1 MIIENLV
8 LSRNKHERRLRF
20 LKKRKFFDTN
30 TILDLQDKMF
40 EDDFCIS
47 SISLQEMENIKT
59 SGRKDEETKYKA
71 RKALHLLDENKD
83 KYEVVIYTTAMENY
97 IVEKQLE
104 ITPDTK
110 IIASCAFSRG
120 LLPQDTDFVFVT
132 NDIACKM
139 IASKIFG
146 LEVES
151 VGENKLDEYKGFVE
165 KSLSEEDMAYFYEH
179 LQENVFGLLINQYL
193 ILKDRKDETVDAYRW
208 SGTQHEPL
216 FKRNIQSLYF
226 DKLKSK
232 DIYQSCAI
240 DSLMNCTITAITG
253 KAGSGKS
260 LLALMS
266 AMYLIE
272 KGKYDR
278 IVVMFNPTKTRG
290 ASDMGFYG
298 GDFIDK
304 AMQNSIGQILTTK
317 FGDRYAV
324 DLLLSQNKL
333 KLVSMADCR
342 GMEISDS
349 EILWI
354 TESQN
359 TSIDLIKL
367 CLSRVSSGAKVF
379 IEGDYLSQVDS
390 NAFDG
395 NNNGLK
401 RMIDVFKGHEE
412 FGYVQLQN
420 VWRSK
425 IAELCELL

>member
-1 MIIENLV
+1 MG
-8 LSRNKHERRLRF
+8 
-20 LKKRKFFDTN
+20 KKKFYDTN
-30 TILDLQDKMF
+30 AILDLQDKMF
-40 EDDFCIS
+40 ENAFCIS

-83 KYEVVIYTTAMENY
+83 TYEVVIYTTTMENY

-104 ITPDTK
+104 VTPDTK

-165 KSLSEEDMAYFYEH
+165 KSLSEDEMAYFYE
-179 LQENVFGLLINQYL
+179 NNSGNMFGLLINQYL
-193 ILKDRKDETVDAYRW
+193 ILKDEKDEIVDAYRW

-290 ASDMGFYG
+290 ASDMGYYG

-390 NAFDG
+390 KAFDG

-425 IAELCELL
+425 ISQLCELL

>member
-1 MIIENLV
+1 MAKKKFYDTNAVLKLQSKIFEDEFV
-8 LSRNKHERRLRF
+8 LSSTTLHEL
-20 LKKRKFFDTN
+20 
-30 TILDLQDKMF
+30 
-40 EDDFCIS
+40 EH
-47 SISLQEMENIKT
+47 IKT
-59 SGRKDEETKYKA
+59 SKNKDEETKYNA
-71 RKALHLLDENKD
+71 RKAIHLLDEKSDRYN
-83 KYEVVIYTTAMENY
+83 VITFTTDVDELMHEY
-97 IVEKQLE
+97 GVFDS
-104 ITPDTK
+104 PDNE
-110 IIASCAFSRG
+110 IIACAKYYSKKE
-120 LLPQDTDFVFVT
+120 DIVFVT
-132 NDIACKM
+132 NDICCKV
-139 IASKIFG
+139 IAKDIFK
-146 LEVES
+146 LDVES
-151 VGENKLDEYKGFVE
+151 VGDNLDDNYKGVVE

-179 LQENVFGLLINQYL
+179 ISENIFGLLINQYV
-193 ILKDRKDETVDAYRW
+193 ILKDGKDEIVDAYRW
-208 SGTQHEPL
+208 NGTQHEPL

-290 ASDMGFYG
+290 ASDMGYYG

-359 TSIDLIKL
+359 TTIDLIKL

>member
-1 MIIENLV
+1 MKGGLVPLGKKKFYDTNAVLKLQSKIFEDEFV
-8 LSRNKHERRLRF
+8 LSSTTLHEL
-20 LKKRKFFDTN
+20 
-30 TILDLQDKMF
+30 
-40 EDDFCIS
+40 EH
-47 SISLQEMENIKT
+47 IKT
-59 SGRKDEETKYKA
+59 SKNKDEETKYNA
-71 RKALHLLDENKD
+71 RKAIHLLDEKSDRYN
-83 KYEVVIYTTAMENY
+83 VVTFTTDVDELMHEY
-97 IVEKQLE
+97 GVFDS
-104 ITPDTK
+104 PDNE
-110 IIASCAFSRG
+110 IIACAKYYSKKE
-120 LLPQDTDFVFVT
+120 DIIFVT
-132 NDIACKM
+132 NDICCKV
-139 IASKIFG
+139 IAKDIFK
-146 LEVES
+146 LDVES
-151 VGENKLDEYKGFVE
+151 VGDNIDDNYKGFVE

-179 LQENVFGLLINQYL
+179 NSENIFGLLINQYL
-193 ILKDRKDETVDAYRW
+193 ILKDEKDEIVDAYRW
-208 SGTQHEPL
+208 NGTQYEPL
-216 FKRNIQSLYF
+216 FKKNIQSLYF

-290 ASDMGFYG
+290 ASDMGYYG

>member
-1 MIIENLV
+1 
-8 LSRNKHERRLRF
+8 
-20 LKKRKFFDTN
+20 
-30 TILDLQDKMF
+30 
-40 EDDFCIS
+40 
-47 SISLQEMENIKT
+47 
-59 SGRKDEETKYKA
+59 
-71 RKALHLLDENKD
+71 
-83 KYEVVIYTTAMENY
+83 
-97 IVEKQLE
+97 
-104 ITPDTK
+104 
-110 IIASCAFSRG
+110 
-120 LLPQDTDFVFVT
+120 
-132 NDIACKM
+132 
-139 IASKIFG
+139 
-146 LEVES
+146 
-151 VGENKLDEYKGFVE
+151 
-165 KSLSEEDMAYFYEH
+165 
-179 LQENVFGLLINQYL
+179 
-193 ILKDRKDETVDAYRW
+193 
-208 SGTQHEPL
+208 
-216 FKRNIQSLYF
+216 
-226 DKLKSK
+226 
-232 DIYQSCAI
+232 
-240 DSLMNCTITAITG
+240 MNCTITAITG

>member
-1 MIIENLV
+1 MPLGKKKLYDTCSLLAEIDNDDLFT
-8 LSRNKHERRLRF
+8 ERF
-20 LKKRKFFDTN
+20 Y
-30 TILDLQDKMF
+30 
-40 EDDFCIS
+40 IS
-47 SISLQEMENIKT
+47 STSLHELENIKT
-59 SGRKDEETKYKA
+59 SKNKTEDVRYKA
-71 RKALHLLDENKD
+71 RKLSHLLDEHYND
-83 KYEVVIYTTAMENY
+83 YDVVVYNFEISDY
-97 IVEKQLE
+97 IVGTLGLDATIPDNQIVGTAKYISEKE
-104 ITPDTK
+104 DV
-110 IIASCAFSRG
+110 
-120 LLPQDTDFVFVT
+120 VFIT
-132 NDIACKM
+132 NDICLKN
-139 IASKIFG
+139 IARSLG
-146 LEVES
+146 LEVCS
-151 VGENKLDEYKGFVE
+151 VENNNLNEYKGFVE
-165 KSLSEEDMAYFYEH
+165 KLLSEEDMAYFYEH
-179 LQENVFGLLINQYL
+179 NSENMFGLLINQYL
-193 ILKDRKDETVDAYRW
+193 ILKDEKDEIVDTYRW
-208 SGTQHEPL
+208 NGTQHESL
-216 FKRNIQSLYF
+216 FKKNIQSLYF

-266 AMYLIE
+266 AMYLIA

-290 ASDMGFYG
+290 ASDMGYYG

-412 FGYVQLQN
+412 FGYVQFQN

>member
-1 MIIENLV
+1 MGKKKFYDTCSLLAEIDNEDLFTERFYV
-8 LSRNKHERRLRF
+8 SSTTLHEL
-20 LKKRKFFDTN
+20 
-30 TILDLQDKMF
+30 
-40 EDDFCIS
+40 
-47 SISLQEMENIKT
+47 ENIK
-59 SGRKDEETKYKA
+59 SSKTKTEDVRYKA
-71 RKALHLLDENKD
+71 RKLSHLLDEHYND
-83 KYEVVIYTTAMENY
+83 YDVVVYNFEISDY
-97 IVEKQLE
+97 IVYTLGLDATIPDNQIVGTARYIAEKE
-104 ITPDTK
+104 DI
-110 IIASCAFSRG
+110 
-120 LLPQDTDFVFVT
+120 VFVT
-132 NDIACKM
+132 NDICLKN
-139 IASKIFG
+139 IAR
-146 LEVES
+146 S
-151 VGENKLDEYKGFVE
+151 VGLDVCSVEGNNIDEYKGFIE

-179 LQENVFGLLINQYL
+179 ISENIFGLLINQYV
-193 ILKDRKDETVDAYRW
+193 ILKDGKDEIVDAYRW
-208 SGTQHEPL
+208 NGTQHEPL

-290 ASDMGFYG
+290 ASDMGFYS

-390 NAFDG
+390 NSFDG

-412 FGYVQLQN
+412 FGYIQLQN

>member
-1 MIIENLV
+1 MKGGLV
-8 LSRNKHERRLRF
+8 PLG
-20 LKKRKFFDTN
+20 KKNFYDTN
-30 TILDLQDKMF
+30 AILDLQDKMF
-40 EDDFCIS
+40 EDNFCIS

-59 SGRKDEETKYKA
+59 SGRKDDETKYKA

-83 KYEVVIYTTAMENY
+83 KYEVIIYTTAMENY

-104 ITPDTK
+104 VTPDTK

-120 LLPQDTDFVFVT
+120 VLPQDTDFVFVT

-139 IASKIFG
+139 IASKIFS

-165 KSLSEEDMAYFYEH
+165 KSLSEEEMAYFYEN
-179 LQENVFGLLINQYL
+179 QNENMFGLFINQYL
-193 ILKDRKDETVDAYRW
+193 ILKDTKDEVIDAYRW
-208 SGTQHEPL
+208 NGTQHEPL

-317 FGDRYAV
+317 FGDRYAI

>member
-1 MIIENLV
+1 MVITI
-8 LSRNKHERRLRF
+8 NKKKLYDTCSLLAEIDNEDLFAERFYVSSVTLHEL
-20 LKKRKFFDTN
+20 
-30 TILDLQDKMF
+30 
-40 EDDFCIS
+40 
-47 SISLQEMENIKT
+47 ENIKT
-59 SGRKDEETKYKA
+59 SKTKTEDVRYKA
-71 RKALHLLDENKD
+71 RKLSHILDEHYND
-83 KYEVVIYTTAMENY
+83 YDVVIYNFEISDY
-97 IVEKQLE
+97 IVGTLGLDSTIPDNQIVGTARFIAEKE
-104 ITPDTK
+104 DI
-110 IIASCAFSRG
+110 
-120 LLPQDTDFVFVT
+120 VFVT
-132 NDIACKM
+132 NDICLKN
-139 IASKIFG
+139 IARYVG
-146 LEVES
+146 LDVES
-151 VGENKLDEYKGFVE
+151 VESNNNDEYKGFVE
-165 KSLSEEDMAYFYEH
+165 KSLSENDMAYFYEH
-179 LQENVFGLLINQYL
+179 QNENIFGLLVNQYL
-193 ILKDRKDETVDAYRW
+193 ILKDDKDEVVDVYRW
-208 SGTQHEPL
+208 NGTQHEPL

-412 FGYVQLQN
+412 FGYIQLQN
-420 VWRSK
+420 VWRSR

>member
-1 MIIENLV
+1 MKI
-8 LSRNKHERRLRF
+8 
-20 LKKRKFFDTN
+20 RKFFDTN
-30 TILDLQDKMF
+30 AILDLQDKMF

-104 ITPDTK
+104 VTPDTK

-139 IASKIFG
+139 IASKIFD

-151 VGENKLDEYKGFVE
+151 VGENKLDEYKGFTE
-165 KSLSEEDMAYFYEH
+165 KSLSEKEMAYFYENNS
-179 LQENVFGLLINQYL
+179 ENMFGLLINQYL
-193 ILKDRKDETVDAYRW
+193 ILKDEKDEIVDAYRW

-290 ASDMGFYG
+290 ASDMGYYG

-425 IAELCELL
+425 ISQLCELL

>member
-1 MIIENLV
+1 MQ
-8 LSRNKHERRLRF
+8 
-20 LKKRKFFDTN
+20 KRKFLDTN
-30 TILDLQDKMF
+30 AILDLQDKMF

-59 SGRKDEETKYKA
+59 SCRKDEETKYKA

-110 IIASCAFSRG
+110 IIASCAFSKG

-139 IASKIFG
+139 IASKIFD

-151 VGENKLDEYKGFVE
+151 VCENKLDEYKGFIE

-179 LQENVFGLLINQYL
+179 ISENIFGLLINQYV
-193 ILKDRKDETVDAYRW
+193 ILKDGKDEIVDAYRW
-208 SGTQHEPL
+208 NGTQHEPL

-290 ASDMGFYG
+290 ASDMGFYS

>member
-1 MIIENLV
+1 MG
-8 LSRNKHERRLRF
+8 
-20 LKKRKFFDTN
+20 KKKFYDTN
-30 TILDLQDKMF
+30 AILDLQDKMF

-104 ITPDTK
+104 VTPDTK

-120 LLPQDTDFVFVT
+120 LLPQDIEFVFVT

-151 VGENKLDEYKGFVE
+151 VYENKLDEYKGFVE

>member
-1 MIIENLV
+1 MY
-8 LSRNKHERRLRF
+8 F
-20 LKKRKFFDTN
+20 YDTN
-30 TILDLQDKMF
+30 ALLELQQNAF
-40 EDDFCIS
+40 NNFFFIS
-47 SISLQEMENIKT
+47 SETLNELENIKV
-59 SGRKDEETKYKA
+59 SGQKSEEIKYKA
-71 RKALHLLDENKD
+71 RKILHLLDENQD
-83 KYEVVIYTTAMENY
+83 KYEVVIYTTAMEKIIN
-97 IVEKQLE
+97 EKQVE
-104 ITPDTK
+104 VTPDTK
-110 IIASCAFSRG
+110 IIACCVFSQG
-120 LLPQDTDFVFVT
+120 LLSQSEDFTFVT
-132 NDIACKM
+132 NDISCKM
-139 IASKIFG
+139 IASRIFG
-146 LEVES
+146 LKVES
-151 VGENKLDEYKGFVE
+151 VIKNSLDEYKGFIE
-165 KSLSEEDMAYFYEH
+165 KSLSDEEMAYFYEH
-179 LQENVFGLLINQYL
+179 QNENIFGLLVNQYL
-193 ILKDRKDETVDAYRW
+193 ILKDDKDEVVDAYRW
-208 SGTQHEPL
+208 NSNQHEPL

-324 DLLLSQNKL
+324 DLLMSQNKL

-354 TESQN
+354 TEGQN

-390 NAFDG
+390 YAFSGD
-395 NNNGLK
+395 NNGLK
-401 RMIDVFKGHEE
+401 RIIDAFKGYEE

>member
-1 MIIENLV
+1 MGKKKFYDTCSLLAEIDNDNLFAERFYV
-8 LSRNKHERRLRF
+8 SSTSLHEL
-20 LKKRKFFDTN
+20 
-30 TILDLQDKMF
+30 
-40 EDDFCIS
+40 EH
-47 SISLQEMENIKT
+47 IKT
-59 SGRKDEETKYKA
+59 SKNKTEDIKYKA
-71 RKALHLLDENKD
+71 RKLSHLLDEHYND
-83 KYEVVIYTTAMENY
+83 YDVVVYNFEISDYIAGTLGLDATIPDNQIVGTAKYISEKEDVVFI
-97 IVEKQLE
+97 
-104 ITPDTK
+104 
-110 IIASCAFSRG
+110 
-120 LLPQDTDFVFVT
+120 T
-132 NDIACKM
+132 NDICLKN
-139 IASKIFG
+139 IARSLG
-146 LEVES
+146 LKVCSVE
-151 VGENKLDEYKGFVE
+151 NNNLDEYKGFVE

-179 LQENVFGLLINQYL
+179 NSENMFGLLINQYL
-193 ILKDRKDETVDAYRW
+193 ILKDGKDEIVDAYRW
-208 SGTQHEPL
+208 NGTQHEPL

-290 ASDMGFYG
+290 ASDMGYYG

-420 VWRSK
+420 VWRSR
-425 IAELCELL
+425 ISQLCELL

>member
-1 MIIENLV
+1 
-8 LSRNKHERRLRF
+8 
-20 LKKRKFFDTN
+20 
-30 TILDLQDKMF
+30 
-40 EDDFCIS
+40 
-47 SISLQEMENIKT
+47 ME
-59 SGRKDEETKYKA
+59 Y
-71 RKALHLLDENKD
+71 
-83 KYEVVIYTTAMENY
+83 Y

-139 IASKIFG
+139 IANKIFG

-151 VGENKLDEYKGFVE
+151 VYRNKPDEYKGFVE
-165 KSLSEEDMAYFYEH
+165 KSLSEEEMAYFYEH
-179 LQENVFGLLINQYL
+179 NSENIFGLFINQYL
-193 ILKDRKDETVDAYRW
+193 ILKDENDEIVDAYRW
-208 SGTQHEPL
+208 NGTQHEPL

>member
-1 MIIENLV
+1 MVATIN
-8 LSRNKHERRLRF
+8 
-20 LKKRKFFDTN
+20 KRKFYDTCSLLAEIDN
-30 TILDLQDKMF
+30 DNLF
-40 EDDFCIS
+40 AERFYVS
-47 SISLQEMENIKT
+47 SITLHELENIK
-59 SGRKDEETKYKA
+59 SSKTKTEDVRYKA
-71 RKALHLLDENKD
+71 RKLSHLLDEHYKD
-83 KYEVVIYTTAMENY
+83 YDVVVYNFEISDYIENVLGLDATIPDNQIVGTARFIFDNED
-97 IVEKQLE
+97 I
-104 ITPDTK
+104 
-110 IIASCAFSRG
+110 
-120 LLPQDTDFVFVT
+120 VFVT
-132 NDIACKM
+132 NDICLKN
-139 IASKIFG
+139 IAR
-146 LEVES
+146 S
-151 VGENKLDEYKGFVE
+151 VGLDICSVEGNNIDEYKGFME
-165 KSLSEEDMAYFYEH
+165 KSLSEKDMAYFYEH
-179 LQENVFGLLINQYL
+179 QNENMFGLLTNQYL
-193 ILKDRKDETVDAYRW
+193 ILKDNKDEVVDTYRW
-208 SGTQHEPL
+208 NGTQHEPL

-412 FGYVQLQN
+412 FGYIQLQN
-420 VWRSK
+420 VWRSR

>member
-1 MIIENLV
+1 
-8 LSRNKHERRLRF
+8 
-20 LKKRKFFDTN
+20 
-30 TILDLQDKMF
+30 
-40 EDDFCIS
+40 
-47 SISLQEMENIKT
+47 MEKIKT
-59 SGRKDEETKYKA
+59 SSRHDEAVKYKA
-71 RKALHLLDENKD
+71 RKILHLLDEKSD
-83 KYEVVIYTTAMENY
+83 EYKVVIYTTAMEN
-97 IVEKQLE
+97 IINEKNIE
-104 ITPDTK
+104 VSPDTK
-110 IIASCAFSRG
+110 IISCCVFSKG
-120 LLPQDTDFVFVT
+120 LLPKDEEFLFVT

-146 LEVES
+146 LNVES
-151 VGENKLDEYKGFVE
+151 IIDEKNNEYKGFVE
-165 KSLSEEDMAYFYEH
+165 KSLSDEEMAYFYEN
-179 LQENVFGLLINQYL
+179 QSKNIFNLLINQYI
-193 ILKDRKDETVDAYRW
+193 ILKNNKNEIIDTYRW
-208 SGTQHEPL
+208 NGETYEPL
-216 FKRNIQSLYF
+216 FKKNIQSLYF

-260 LLALMS
+260 LLSLMT

-290 ASDMGFYG
+290 ASDMGYYG

-317 FGDRYAV
+317 FGDRLAV
-324 DLLLSQNKL
+324 DLLMSQNKL

-342 GMEISDS
+342 GMEISDN

-354 TESQN
+354 TEGQN

-390 NAFDG
+390 YAFNGD
-395 NNNGLK
+395 NNGLK

-412 FGYVQLQN
+412 FGYIQLQN

>member
-1 MIIENLV
+1 MG
-8 LSRNKHERRLRF
+8 
-20 LKKRKFFDTN
+20 KKKFYDTN
-30 TILDLQDKMF
+30 AVLKLQSKIF
-40 EDDFCIS
+40 EDDFALS
-47 SISLQEMENIKT
+47 STTLHELEHIKT
-59 SGRKDEETKYKA
+59 SRNKDEEVKYNA
-71 RKALHLLDENKD
+71 RKAIHLLDTYSD
-83 KYEVVIYTTAMENY
+83 KYDVVTFTTDVDELMHEY
-97 IVEKQLE
+97 GVFDS
-104 ITPDTK
+104 PDNE
-110 IIASCAFSRG
+110 IIACAKYYSKENDIIFI
-120 LLPQDTDFVFVT
+120 T
-132 NDIACKM
+132 NDICCKV
-139 IASKIFG
+139 IAKDIFK
-146 LEVES
+146 LDVES
-151 VGENKLDEYKGFVE
+151 VGDNIDDNYKGFVE

-179 LQENVFGLLINQYL
+179 NSENIFGLFINQYL
-193 ILKDRKDETVDAYRW
+193 ILKDGKDEIVDAYRW

-290 ASDMGFYG
+290 ASDMGYYG

>member
-1 MIIENLV
+1 MG
-8 LSRNKHERRLRF
+8 
-20 LKKRKFFDTN
+20 KKKFYDTN
-30 TILDLQDKMF
+30 AILDLQDKMF

-83 KYEVVIYTTAMENY
+83 KYEVVIYTIAMESY
-97 IVEKQLE
+97 IAEKQLE
-104 ITPDTK
+104 VTPDTK

-120 LLPQDTDFVFVT
+120 LLQQDTDFVFVT

-151 VGENKLDEYKGFVE
+151 VGENKLDNYKGFVE

-179 LQENVFGLLINQYL
+179 NSENIFGLFINQYL
-193 ILKDRKDETVDAYRW
+193 ILKDGKNEIVDAYRW
-208 SGTQHEPL
+208 NGAQHEPL

>member
-1 MIIENLV
+1 MGKKKFYDTCSLLAEIDNDDLFT
-8 LSRNKHERRLRF
+8 ERF
-20 LKKRKFFDTN
+20 Y
-30 TILDLQDKMF
+30 
-40 EDDFCIS
+40 IS
-47 SISLQEMENIKT
+47 STSLHELENIKT
-59 SGRKDEETKYKA
+59 SKNKTEDVRYKA
-71 RKALHLLDENKD
+71 RKLSHLLDEHYND
-83 KYEVVIYTTAMENY
+83 YDVVVYNFEISDY
-97 IVEKQLE
+97 IVGTLGLDTTIPDNQIVGTAKYISEKE
-104 ITPDTK
+104 DI
-110 IIASCAFSRG
+110 
-120 LLPQDTDFVFVT
+120 VFIT
-132 NDIACKM
+132 NDICLKN
-139 IASKIFG
+139 IARSLG
-146 LEVES
+146 LEVCS
-151 VGENKLDEYKGFVE
+151 VGNNNLDEYKGFVE

-179 LQENVFGLLINQYL
+179 ISENIFGLLINQYL
-193 ILKDRKDETVDAYRW
+193 ILKDEKDEIVDAYRW
-208 SGTQHEPL
+208 NGTQHEPL

-290 ASDMGFYG
+290 ASDMGYYG

>member
-1 MIIENLV
+1 METIGKIY
-8 LSRNKHERRLRF
+8 
-20 LKKRKFFDTN
+20 FFDTN
-30 TILDLQDKMF
+30 AVLDLQDRIFDTKF
-40 EDDFCIS
+40 YLS
-47 SISLQEMENIKT
+47 SVTLEELEKIKT
-59 SGRKDEETKYKA
+59 SSRHNEAVKYKA
-71 RKALHLLDENKD
+71 RKILHLLDEKSD
-83 KYEVVIYTTAMENY
+83 EYKVVIYTTAMEN
-97 IVEKQLE
+97 IINEKNIE
-104 ITPDTK
+104 VSPDTK
-110 IIASCAFSRG
+110 IISCCVFSKG
-120 LLPQDTDFVFVT
+120 LLPKDEEFLFVT

-146 LEVES
+146 LNVES
-151 VGENKLDEYKGFVE
+151 IIDEKNNEYKGFVE
-165 KSLSEEDMAYFYEH
+165 KSLSDEEMAYFYEN
-179 LQENVFGLLINQYL
+179 QSKNIFNLLINQYI
-193 ILKDRKDETVDAYRW
+193 ILKNNKDEIIDTYRW
-208 SGTQHEPL
+208 NGETYEPL
-216 FKRNIQSLYF
+216 FKKNIQSLYF

-260 LLALMS
+260 LLSLMT

-290 ASDMGFYG
+290 ASDMGYYG

-317 FGDRYAV
+317 FGDRLAV
-324 DLLLSQNKL
+324 DLLMSQNKL

-342 GMEISDS
+342 GMEISDN

-354 TESQN
+354 TEGQN

-390 NAFDG
+390 YAFNGD
-395 NNNGLK
+395 NNGLK

-412 FGYVQLQN
+412 FGYIQLQN

>member
-1 MIIENLV
+1 MVETIKENV
-8 LSRNKHERRLRF
+8 YF
-20 LKKRKFFDTN
+20 YDTN
-30 TILDLQDKMF
+30 AVLELQNKIFDQHF
-40 EDDFCIS
+40 YIS
-47 SISLQEMENIKT
+47 SVTLEELEKIKT
-59 SGRKDEETKYKA
+59 SSRHDETVKYKA
-71 RKALHLLDENKD
+71 RKILHLLDEYTD
-83 KYEVVIYTTAMENY
+83 KYDVVMYQNVIGDIIN
-97 IVEKQLE
+97 EKLIE
-104 ITPDTK
+104 ITPDSK
-110 IIASCAFSRG
+110 IVACCSFIQNLIPCDQQ
-120 LLPQDTDFVFVT
+120 LVFCT

-151 VGENKLDEYKGFVE
+151 VGENKLDEYKGFIE
-165 KSLSEEDMAYFYEH
+165 KSLSEEEMAYFYEH
-179 LQENVFGLLINQYL
+179 ISENIYGLFINQYL
-193 ILKDRKDETVDAYRW
+193 ILKDGKDEIVDAYRW
-208 SGTQHEPL
+208 NGAQHELL

-290 ASDMGFYG
+290 ASDMGYYG

>member
-1 MIIENLV
+1 
-8 LSRNKHERRLRF
+8 
-20 LKKRKFFDTN
+20 
-30 TILDLQDKMF
+30 
-40 EDDFCIS
+40 
-47 SISLQEMENIKT
+47 MEELEKIKT
-59 SGRKDEETKYKA
+59 SSRHDEAVKYKA
-71 RKALHLLDENKD
+71 RKILHLLDEKSD
-83 KYEVVIYTTAMENY
+83 EYKVVIYTTAMENL
-97 IVEKQLE
+97 INEKNIE
-104 ITPDTK
+104 VSPDTK
-110 IIASCAFSRG
+110 IISCCVFSKG
-120 LLPQDTDFVFVT
+120 LLQKDEEFIFVT

-139 IASKIFG
+139 IASKIFD
-146 LEVES
+146 LNVES
-151 VGENKLDEYKGFVE
+151 IIDEKNNEYKGFVE
-165 KSLSEEDMAYFYEH
+165 KSLSDEEMAYFYEN
-179 LQENVFGLLINQYL
+179 QSKNIFNLLINQYI
-193 ILKDRKDETVDAYRW
+193 ILKNNKGEIIDTYRW
-208 SGTQHEPL
+208 SGETYEPL
-216 FKRNIQSLYF
+216 FKKNIQSLYF

-232 DIYQSCAI
+232 DIYQSCTI

-260 LLALMS
+260 LLSLMT

-290 ASDMGFYG
+290 ASDMGYYG

-317 FGDRYAV
+317 FGDRLAV
-324 DLLLSQNKL
+324 DLLMSQNKL

-342 GMEISDS
+342 GMEISDN

-354 TESQN
+354 TEGQN

-390 NAFDG
+390 YAFNGD
-395 NNNGLK
+395 NNGLK

-412 FGYVQLQN
+412 FGYIQLQN

>member
-1 MIIENLV
+1 MQEVIFGNM
-8 LSRNKHERRLRF
+8 RDKMR
-20 LKKRKFFDTN
+20 FFDTN
-30 TILDLQDKMF
+30 AILDLQDKMF

-83 KYEVVIYTTAMENY
+83 KYKVVIYTTEMENY

-104 ITPDTK
+104 VTPDTK
-110 IIASCAFSRG
+110 IIASCAFSKDF
-120 LLPQDTDFVFVT
+120 LPQHTNFVFVT
-132 NDIACKM
+132 NDIACKI
-139 IASKIFG
+139 IASKIFD

-151 VGENKLDEYKGFVE
+151 VGENKLDEYKGFIE
-165 KSLSEEDMAYFYEH
+165 KSLSEDEMAYFYEH
-179 LQENVFGLLINQYL
+179 ISENIFGLLLNQYL
-193 ILKDRKDETVDAYRW
+193 IIKDEKDEIVDAYRW
-208 SGTQHEPL
+208 NGTQHEPL

-260 LLALMS
+260 LLALMA

-317 FGDRYAV
+317 FGDRYSV
-324 DLLLSQNKL
+324 DVLMSQNKL

-342 GMEISDS
+342 GMEIADN

-354 TESQN
+354 TEGQN

-412 FGYVQLQN
+412 FGYIQLQN

-425 IAELCELL
+425 ISQLCELL